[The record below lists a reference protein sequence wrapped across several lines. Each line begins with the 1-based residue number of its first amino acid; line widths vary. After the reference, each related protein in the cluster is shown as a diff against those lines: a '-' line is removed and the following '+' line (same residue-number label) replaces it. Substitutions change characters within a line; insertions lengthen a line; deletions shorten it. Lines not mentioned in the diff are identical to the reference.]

1 MERRQMAAENKE
13 NFLGL
18 ERHYTPAELAELWG
32 FSVDYV
38 RELFRN
44 EDGVLVVD
52 RPEKMHKRRYTILRI
67 PESVARRV
75 HARLAVKGRQ
85 PTSIAAPRPREGE
98 RRA

>member
-1 MERRQMAAENKE
+1 MAGENKE

-32 FSVDYV
+32 FSVDYM
-38 RELFRN
+38 RSLFRH
-44 EDGVLVVD
+44 EEGVLVIE
-52 RPEKMHKRRYTILRI
+52 RPEKMHKRGYAILRI

-75 HARLAVKGRQ
+75 HARLAGKGRQ
-85 PTSIAAPRPREGE
+85 PTSIAPPRPGERE